1 MAFHEGTLCGFFHT
15 RAQEMGATQPF
26 LMGRFDANG
35 DPAGDFCILTW
46 GETRRQVLEL
56 ASGLMALGIGRGD
69 KVAIFSE
76 SRPRWVIADQAIQA
90 VGGIEVPLYPTL
102 SSDELAYMIGNS
114 ESRAVFCST
123 RDKAEM
129 ARRIQPKTGLEF
141 IITMESGGSDP
152 GQGVH
157 HFNEVMEMGR
167 KNLDM
172 TALEKS
178 IAQARPQDVVS
189 IIYTSGTTGRPK
201 GAMLTHANFMA
212 AMEQFTDPTLIR
224 RQAQDKDLHL
234 LFLVHL
240 PVCHVY
246 GRSCDYHV
254 GGLKQGGI
262 LAFEPDFS
270 RIPQTLLEL
279 RPNVVISIPRFFEK
293 VYDQVTSIVSRRPG
307 YVRKLFA
314 WAMRQGEKFTDAM
327 AKGERLDMLDLFLF
341 SQANVLVFNRLRKEA
356 GMDRLV
362 MAGSGGGKLGRE
374 VCSFIRS
381 LGIQLTEGYGLTET
395 AAILNFNAPE
405 FAGIDRNS
413 LSWFQKKMID
423 WIHDCMVRKQAQGK
437 SPHTNP
443 LRSLKLSIA
452 YNALAY
458 RLQIKP
464 GTVGKAVLGTQEKIA
479 EDGEILARG
488 PQIFTGYW
496 KMPKETRESFT
507 EDGWFMTGDIGLF
520 DAEGFLEITD
530 RKKELFVTSGGKNV
544 APHPI
549 ELMITGRPYIDQACL
564 AGDGEKYLTC
574 LIVPDFS
581 ELKRF
586 ARKKGIAFTDH
597 ADLVGRDEIK
607 ELIQA
612 QINEV
617 NQQLARY
624 EQIKYFTLVPK
635 PFSVEKGELTPT
647 LKLKR
652 RVIKERFR
660 EEIEGMY
667 SAPSPRTDAGQA
679 GRAPATFTVPCPPP
693 ER

>member
-15 RAQEMGATQPF
+15 RAQEMDAVQPF

-35 DPAGDFCILTW
+35 DPTDDFRTLTW

-56 ASGLMALGIGRGD
+56 ASGLLALGIRRGD
-69 KVAIFSE
+69 KAAIFSE

-90 VGGIEVPLYPTL
+90 VGGVEVPLYPTL
-102 SSDELAYMIGNS
+102 SKDELAYMISDS

-129 ARRIQPKTGLEF
+129 VRAIRPGTGLEF

-152 GQGVH
+152 GQGVY

-167 KNLDM
+167 QNLDM
-172 TALEKS
+172 AALEKS
-178 IAQARPQDVVS
+178 IALVRPQDVVS

-212 AMEQFTDPTLIR
+212 AMDQFTDPTLIR
-224 RQAQDKDLHL
+224 RQAQDRDLHL

-240 PVCHVY
+240 PICHVY

-270 RIPQTLLEL
+270 RIPKTLLEL
-279 RPNVVISIPRFFEK
+279 RPNVIISIPRFFEK
-293 VYDQVTSIVSRRPG
+293 VYDQVTSIVSRQPG
-307 YVRKLFA
+307 YVRKMFA
-314 WAMRQGEKFTDAM
+314 WAMRQGEKFTGAM
-327 AKGERLDMLDLFLF
+327 AKGERLGMLDLFLF

-362 MAGSGGGKLGRE
+362 MAGSGGGKLDKE
-374 VCSFIRS
+374 VCTFIRS
-381 LGIQLTEGYGLTET
+381 MGIQLTEGYGLTET
-395 AAILNFNAPE
+395 AAILNYNAPE
-405 FAGIDRNS
+405 FTGIDRDN
-413 LSWFQKKMID
+413 LNWFQNKMID
-423 WIHDCMVRKQAQGK
+423 WTYDCMVRKQAQGK

-443 LRSLKLSIA
+443 LRSLKLAVA
-452 YNALAY
+452 YNTLAY

-479 EDGEILARG
+479 DDGEILVKG

-496 KMPKETRESFT
+496 KMPRETRECFT
-507 EDGWFMTGDIGLF
+507 EDGWFMTGDIGRF
-520 DAEGFLEITD
+520 DSEGFLEITD

-564 AGDGEKYLTC
+564 TGDGEKYLTC
-574 LIVPDFS
+574 LIVPDFP

-586 ARKKGIAFTDH
+586 ARKKGITFTDH
-597 ADLVGRDEIK
+597 ADLIRQGEIR

-617 NQQLARY
+617 NQRLARY
-624 EQIKYFTLVPK
+624 EQIKYFTLLPR
-635 PFSVEKGELTPT
+635 PFSVEGGELTPT

-652 RVIKERFR
+652 RVIKELYR
-660 EEIEGMY
+660 EEIKAMY
-667 SAPSPRTDAGQA
+667 GASSQRADAGQT
-679 GRAPATFTVPCPPP
+679 GRAPETFIVPCSPS

>member
-1 MAFHEGTLCGFFHT
+1 MTFDNDTLCGFFHT
-15 RAQEMGATQPF
+15 RAREMGAAQPF
-26 LMGRFDANG
+26 LMGRFDAKG
-35 DPAGDFCILTW
+35 DPTDDFRTLTW
-46 GETRRQVLEL
+46 EETRRQVLDL

-69 KVAIFSE
+69 KIAIFSE

-90 VGGIEVPLYPTL
+90 VGGVEVPLYPTL
-102 SSDELAYMIGNS
+102 SLDELSYMVGDS

-123 RDKAEM
+123 RDKAAM
-129 ARRIQPKTGLEF
+129 ARAVQPGTGLEF
-141 IITMESGGSDP
+141 IITMESGESGHEQGSY
-152 GQGVH
+152 

-167 KNLDM
+167 ENLDL

-178 IAQARPQDVVS
+178 IAQARPEDVVS

-212 AMEQFTDPTLIR
+212 AMEQFSDPTLIR
-224 RQAQDKDLHL
+224 RQAQDRDLHL

-270 RIPQTLLEL
+270 RIPKTLLEL
-279 RPNVVISIPRFFEK
+279 RPNVIISIPRFFEK
-293 VYDQVTSIVSRRPG
+293 VYDQVTSIVSRQPG

-327 AKGERLDMLDLFLF
+327 AKGERLGMLDLFLF

-356 GMDRLV
+356 GMERLV
-362 MAGSGGGKLGRE
+362 MAGSGGGKLGKE
-374 VCSFIRS
+374 VCTFIRS

-405 FAGIDRNS
+405 FTGIDRDS

-423 WIHDCMVRKQAQGK
+423 WTHDCMVRKQAQGK

-443 LRSLKLSIA
+443 LRSLKLSVA
-452 YNALAY
+452 YNTLAY

-479 EDGEILARG
+479 DDGEILAKG

-496 KMPKETRESFT
+496 KMPQETRDSFT
-507 EDGWFMTGDIGLF
+507 EDGWFMTGDIGRF

-549 ELMITGRPYIDQACL
+549 ELKVTGRPYIDQACL
-564 AGDGEKYLTC
+564 TGDGEKYLTC
-574 LIVPDFS
+574 LIVPDFP

-586 ARKKGIAFTDH
+586 AKKSGIAFSDP
-597 ADLVGRDEIK
+597 AELVHRDEIR
-607 ELIQA
+607 ELIQD
-612 QINEV
+612 QVNEV
-617 NQQLARY
+617 NKQLARY
-624 EQIKYFTLVPK
+624 EQIKYFTLLPR
-635 PFSVEKGELTPT
+635 PFSVEGGELTPT

-660 EEIEGMY
+660 KEIRGMY
-667 SAPSPRTDAGQA
+667 GATSPRTEAG
-679 GRAPATFTVPCPPP
+679 
-693 ER
+693 